1 VAVREIVRKCVACST
16 KQDRNNLIR
25 VLQDHKTSEFSI
37 SPSSY
42 EFGRSLYLCNKAEC
56 VTKLSKHKKYKDKI
70 NFDLLTQ
77 INSQKTKHDGR
88 WKN

>member
-1 VAVREIVRKCVACST
+1 MVTREIVRKCVACST

-25 VLQDHKTSEFSI
+25 VLQDYKTSEFI
-37 SPSSY
+37 VEPSNQQ
-42 EFGRSLYLCNKAEC
+42 FGRSLYLCNKVEC
-56 VTKLSKHKKYKDKI
+56 VNKLSKHKKYKDKI
-70 NFDLLTQ
+70 NFDLLAQ

>member
-1 VAVREIVRKCVACST
+1 MATRQIVRKCVACST
-16 KQDRNNLIR
+16 KEDRNNLIR
-25 VLQDHKTSEFSI
+25 VLQDHNTNEFI
-37 SPSSY
+37 VSPDNHQ
-42 EFGRSLYLCNKAEC
+42 FGRSLYLCNKLEC

-77 INSQKTKHDGR
+77 INSQETKHDSR